1 MTGSRSSATTSSI
14 RSERSAAPR
23 LAVDAQEIAAHQLFQ
38 PSHAPAALLQV
49 GGEAAIA
56 VDGIVRLDH
65 RIDVHAFAGRGDARL
80 DPLERPFPQTL
91 LGLGVQQ

>member
-14 RSERSAAPR
+14 RFKPSAAPC
-23 LAVDAQEIAAHQLFQ
+23 LAVDSQEIAPHQLFQ
-38 PSHAPAALLQV
+38 PSLGPAALLQV
-49 GGEAAIA
+49 GGKAAIT

-80 DPLERPFPQTL
+80 DPPECPFPQPF
-91 LGLGVQQ
+91 LGLGVEQ